1 MTNQE
6 HAAHIVRSMITVEN
20 PTHCQD
26 IVQALADAGLLM
38 PGLPKPEWSHDD
50 PKWQSSYRKAFKDK
64 FGSDLPVPSLWT
76 GTGADTTLQ
85 VFPGEG
91 QVCPYFLGEPENP
104 VSAEMARQI
113 GLKWLAA
120 AKLAKENKN
129 E

>member
-1 MTNQE
+1 MTTNIE
-6 HAAHIVRSMITVEN
+6 RVVRILMGEGMFDAEAH
-20 PTHCQD
+20 CYA
-26 IVQALADAGLLM
+26 QALADAGLLM